1 MVRDEGRT
9 GAKSGRG
16 FCFWKDGAV
25 EKFEN
30 VTPPETDFTDRLIL
44 PMIDACVECLRKGVA
59 RDADQIDAALI
70 FGAGFAPFRGGP
82 LHYAKARGVDEIR
95 AQLADLAD
103 AHGDR
108 FRPDPGWSDLG

>member
-59 RDADQIDAALI
+59 EDADHIDATLV
-70 FGAGFAPFRGGP
+70 FWAGFAPFRGGP
-82 LHYAKARGVDEIR
+82 LH
-95 AQLADLAD
+95 
-103 AHGDR
+103 
-108 FRPDPGWSDLG
+108 